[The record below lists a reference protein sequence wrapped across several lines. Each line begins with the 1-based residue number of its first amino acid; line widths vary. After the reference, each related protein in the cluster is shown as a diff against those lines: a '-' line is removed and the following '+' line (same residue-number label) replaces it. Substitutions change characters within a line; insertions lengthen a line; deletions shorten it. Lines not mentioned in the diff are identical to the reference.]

1 MVFLLPGRN
10 FHCGRITMQLF
21 ASTKIKQR
29 QGLAITVQLQ
39 QAIKLLHFNNIELA
53 SYIEEQAQE
62 NPFIELA
69 QPKDAKPTIDSL
81 SPSQAD
87 KSDEK
92 VTIDNQFETG
102 ESFSSGTSK
111 ASKNFDDYADFGDTL
126 RSAGPS
132 LYEHAS
138 QFAHSNFTNSM
149 DLRVALALC
158 EELDPSGWLTIDLEN
173 IQKRVSVSD
182 ATMERVLQTMQS
194 IEPTGLFAR
203 NLRECLILQLED
215 QELLEDDIQ
224 NVIENLDLLAKGNLE
239 GLKRKFNIRDKRMKA
254 ILATI
259 RSLDP
264 KPGTQF
270 YFDDKPITSPDLKIA
285 NKDDNWTVSLYS
297 SNLPTIIVKKEFAQ
311 QAINKSLKSE
321 SKDFLKTYLSD
332 ANWLKRAIQQRN
344 ETTLKIGMS
353 ILKYQLS
360 FFEKGPA
367 FLQPLTLKTISED
380 VGVHESTVSRV
391 TSNSLVETPFGVLPL
406 KSFFSSKISST
417 DETKSGAS
425 IRHQITG
432 MIKAENPTS
441 PLSDEEIVEKFHALG
456 IKIARRTVA
465 KYRKMDGIA
474 SSFDRRKQAKLQGV
488 LQ

>member
-1 MVFLLPGRN
+1 
-10 FHCGRITMQLF
+10 MQLF
-21 ASTKIKQR
+21 ASTRIKQR

-39 QAIKLLHFNNIELA
+39 QAIKLLHFNNIELS
-53 SYIEEQAQE
+53 SYLEEQAQE
-62 NPFIELA
+62 NPFIELT
-69 QPKDAKPTIDSL
+69 PSKDEKPTIDSL
-81 SPSQAD
+81 SPSHAD
-87 KSDEK
+87 KRDEK

-102 ESFSSGTSK
+102 ESFSSGSSK
-111 ASKNFDDYADFGDTL
+111 ASNNFDDVAGFGETL

-132 LYEHAS
+132 LYEHAIR
-138 QFAHSNFTNSM
+138 FAHNNFTNAL

-158 EELDPSGWLTIDLEN
+158 EELEPSGWLTVDFDN
-173 IQKRVSVSD
+173 IQNRISASD
-182 ATMERVLQTMQS
+182 ETMGRILQTMQT
-194 IEPTGLFAR
+194 IEPSGLFAR

-215 QELLEDDIQ
+215 LELLEDDIR
-224 NVIENLDLLAKGNLE
+224 NVVANLDQLAKGNLE
-239 GLKRKFNIRDKRMKA
+239 GLKRKFNIRDKRMKE
-254 ILATI
+254 ILTTI

-270 YFDDKPITSPDLKIA
+270 YFDDRPITSPDLKIA
-285 NKDDNWTVSLYS
+285 NKDDSWTVSLYS
-297 SNLPTIIVKKEFAQ
+297 SNLPTIVVKKEFAQ
-311 QAINKSLKSE
+311 QAIQNSLKTE

-332 ANWLKRAIQQRN
+332 AHWLKRAIQQRN

-406 KSFFSSKISST
+406 KFFFSSKISSR

-432 MIKAENPTS
+432 MIKAENPAL
-441 PLSDEEIVEKFHALG
+441 PLSDEEIVEKFNAMG
-456 IKIARRTVA
+456 TKIARRTVA
-465 KYRKMDGIA
+465 KYRKMDGIP
-474 SSFDRRKQAKLQGV
+474 SSFDRRKQSKLQGI
-488 LQ
+488 L

>member
-1 MVFLLPGRN
+1 
-10 FHCGRITMQLF
+10 MQLF
-21 ASTKIKQR
+21 ASTRIKQR

-39 QAIKLLHFNNIELA
+39 QAIKLLHFNNIELS
-53 SYIEEQAQE
+53 SYLEEQAQE
-62 NPFIELA
+62 NPFIELT
-69 QPKDAKPTIDSL
+69 PSKDEKPTINSL
-81 SPSQAD
+81 LPSQAD
-87 KSDEK
+87 KRDEK

-102 ESFSSGTSK
+102 EAFSSGNSK
-111 ASKNFDDYADFGDTL
+111 ASNNFGEEAGFGETL
-126 RSAGPS
+126 KSAGPS
-132 LYEHAS
+132 LYEHAI
-138 QFAHSNFTNSM
+138 QFAHSNFTNAL

-158 EELDPSGWLTIDLEN
+158 EELEPSGWLTADFDN
-173 IQKRVSVSD
+173 IQNRISVSD
-182 ATMERVLQTMQS
+182 ETMGRILQTMQT
-194 IEPTGLFAR
+194 IEPSGLFAR

-215 QELLEDDIQ
+215 LELLEDDIR
-224 NVIENLDLLAKGNLE
+224 NVIANLDQLAKGNLE
-239 GLKRKFNIRDKRMKA
+239 GLKRKFNIRDKRMKE
-254 ILATI
+254 ILTTI

-270 YFDDKPITSPDLKIA
+270 YFDDRPITSPDLKIA
-285 NKDDNWTVSLYS
+285 NKDDSWTVSLYS
-297 SNLPTIIVKKEFAQ
+297 SNLPTIVVKKEFAQ
-311 QAINKSLKSE
+311 QAIQNSLKTE

-332 ANWLKRAIQQRN
+332 AHWLKRAIQQRN

-406 KSFFSSKISST
+406 KFFFSSKISSR

-432 MIKAENPTS
+432 MIKAENPAL
-441 PLSDEEIVEKFHALG
+441 PLSDEEIVEKFNAMG
-456 IKIARRTVA
+456 TKIARRTVA
-465 KYRKMDGIA
+465 KYRKMDGIP
-474 SSFDRRKQAKLQGV
+474 SSFDRRKHSKLQGI
-488 LQ
+488 L

>member
-1 MVFLLPGRN
+1 
-10 FHCGRITMQLF
+10 MQLF

-39 QAIKLLHFNNIELA
+39 QAIKLLHYNNVELA
-53 SYIEEQAQE
+53 SYLEEQAQE

-69 QPKDAKPTIDSL
+69 PAKDEKPTIDSL
-81 SPSQAD
+81 SPSRAD
-87 KSDEK
+87 KRDEK

-102 ESFSSGTSK
+102 DSFSSGNSK
-111 ASKNFDDYADFGDTL
+111 ASKNFDDDIGFGDTL
-126 RSAGPS
+126 KSTGPS
-132 LYEHAS
+132 LYEHVC
-138 QFAHSNFTNSM
+138 QFAHSNFT
-149 DLRVALALC
+149 DDLELRVALALC
-158 EELDPSGWLTIDLEN
+158 EELEPSGWLTVDLEN
-173 IQKRVSVSD
+173 IQKRISVSD
-182 ATMERVLQTMQS
+182 ETVEHVLRTMQT
-194 IEPTGLFAR
+194 IEPSGLFAR

-215 QELLEDDIQ
+215 QSLLEDDIV
-224 NVIENLDLLAKGNLE
+224 NIVANLDLLAKGNLE

-254 ILATI
+254 ILTTI

-270 YFDDKPITSPDLKIA
+270 YFDDRPITSPDLKII
-285 NKDDNWTVSLYS
+285 NKDDTWAVSLYS
-297 SNLPTIIVKKEFAQ
+297 SNLPTIVVKKEFAQ
-311 QAINKSLKSE
+311 QAIQNSLKTE

-332 ANWLKRAIQQRN
+332 AHWLKRAIQQRN

-353 ILKYQLS
+353 ILKHQLS
-360 FFEKGPA
+360 FFERGPA
-367 FLQPLTLKTISED
+367 YLQPLTLKTISED

-406 KSFFSSKISST
+406 KFFFSSKISSK

-425 IRHQITG
+425 IRHQITN

-441 PLSDEEIVEKFHALG
+441 PLSDEEIVEKFNSMG
-456 IKIARRTVA
+456 TKIARRTVA
-465 KYRKMDGIA
+465 KYRKMDGIP
-474 SSFDRRKQAKLQGV
+474 SSFDRRKQAKLQGI

>member
-1 MVFLLPGRN
+1 
-10 FHCGRITMQLF
+10 MQLF
-21 ASTKIKQR
+21 ASTRLKQR

-53 SYIEEQAQE
+53 NYLEEQAQE

-69 QPKDAKPTIDSL
+69 PSKDTKPIIDSL
-81 SPSQAD
+81 ATSRAD
-87 KSDEK
+87 KRDEK

-102 ESFSSGTSK
+102 ESFSSGKLK
-111 ASKNFDDYADFGDTL
+111 ASKNYDDEVGFGETL
-126 RSAGPS
+126 RSTGPS
-132 LYEHAS
+132 LYEHAT
-138 QFAHSNFTNSM
+138 QFAHSNFKNAL

-158 EELDPSGWLTIDLEN
+158 EELEPSGWLTVGFEN
-173 IQKRVSVSD
+173 IQKRISVSD
-182 ATMERVLQTMQS
+182 ETMNRILQTMQT

-215 QELLEDDIQ
+215 QGLLEDDILHI
-224 NVIENLDLLAKGNLE
+224 VANLDLLAKGNLE

-254 ILATI
+254 ILTTI

-270 YFDDKPITSPDLKIA
+270 YFDDRPITSPDLKIA
-285 NKDDNWTVSLYS
+285 NKDDNWAVSLYS
-297 SNLPTIIVKKEFAQ
+297 SNLPTVNVKKEFAK
-311 QAINKSLKSE
+311 QAIHNSLKGE
-321 SKDFLKTYLSD
+321 CKDFLKNYLSD
-332 ANWLKRAIQQRN
+332 AHWLKRAIQQRN

-353 ILKYQLS
+353 ILKHQLS

-367 FLQPLTLKTISED
+367 FLKPLTLKTISED

-406 KSFFSSKISST
+406 KFFFSSKIFSK
-417 DETKSGAS
+417 DDTKSGAS
-425 IRHQITG
+425 IRHQITNL
-432 MIKAENPTS
+432 IKSENPAA
-441 PLSDEEIVEKFHALG
+441 PLSDEEIVEKFDAMG
-456 IKIARRTVA
+456 TKIARRTVA
-465 KYRKMDGIA
+465 KYRKMDGIP
-474 SSFDRRKQAKLQGV
+474 SSFDRRKQAKLQGI

>member
-1 MVFLLPGRN
+1 
-10 FHCGRITMQLF
+10 MQLF
-21 ASTKIKQR
+21 ASTRIKQR

-53 SYIEEQAQE
+53 SYLEEQAQE
-62 NPFIELA
+62 NPFIELT
-69 QPKDAKPTIDSL
+69 PSKDVKPTIDSL
-81 SPSQAD
+81 STSQAD
-87 KSDEK
+87 KQDEK

-102 ESFSSGTSK
+102 ETFSSGSSK
-111 ASKNFDDYADFGDTL
+111 SSNNFDDEAGFGETL
-126 RSAGPS
+126 RSTGLS
-132 LYEHAS
+132 LYEHAV
-138 QFAHSNFTNSM
+138 QFAHSNFTNAL

-158 EELDPSGWLTIDLEN
+158 EELEPSGWLTVDLDD
-173 IQKRVSVSD
+173 IQNRISFSD
-182 ATMERVLQTMQS
+182 ETMRRVLQTMQT
-194 IEPTGLFAR
+194 IEPSGLFAR

-215 QELLEDDIQ
+215 LELLEDDIRY
-224 NVIENLDLLAKGNLE
+224 VIANLDQLAKGNLE
-239 GLKRKFNIRDKRMKA
+239 GLKRKFNIRDKRMKE
-254 ILATI
+254 ILTTI

-270 YFDDKPITSPDLKIA
+270 YFDDRPITSPDLKIA
-285 NKDDNWTVSLYS
+285 NKDDSWTVSLYS
-297 SNLPTIIVKKEFAQ
+297 SNLPTIVVKKEFAR
-311 QAINKSLKSE
+311 QAIQNSLKTE

-332 ANWLKRAIQQRN
+332 AHWLKRAIQQRN

-406 KSFFSSKISST
+406 KFFFSSKISSR

-432 MIKAENPTS
+432 MIKAENS
-441 PLSDEEIVEKFHALG
+441 ALPLSDEEIVEKFNAMG

-465 KYRKMDGIA
+465 KYRKMDGIP
-474 SSFDRRKQAKLQGV
+474 SSFDRRKQAKLQGI
-488 LQ
+488 L

>member
-1 MVFLLPGRN
+1 
-10 FHCGRITMQLF
+10 MQLF

-53 SYIEEQAQE
+53 SYLEEQAQE
-62 NPFIELA
+62 NPFIELT
-69 QPKDAKPTIDSL
+69 PSKDDKPTIDSL
-81 SPSQAD
+81 SSSSAD
-87 KSDEK
+87 KRDEK

-102 ESFSSGTSK
+102 ESFSSGNSK
-111 ASKNFDDYADFGDTL
+111 ASKNFEEEIGFGETL
-126 RSAGPS
+126 KSAGPS
-132 LYEHAS
+132 LYEHAI
-138 QFAHSNFTNSM
+138 QFAHSNFTNAL

-158 EELDPSGWLTIDLEN
+158 EELEPSGWLTADLNN
-173 IQKRVSVSD
+173 IQTRISVSD
-182 ATMERVLQTMQS
+182 ETMERVLQTMQT
-194 IEPTGLFAR
+194 IEPSGLFAR

-215 QELLEDDIQ
+215 LELLEDDIR
-224 NVIENLDLLAKGNLE
+224 NVISNLDLLAKGNLE
-239 GLKRKFNIRDKRMKA
+239 GLKRKYDIRDKRMKA
-254 ILATI
+254 ILTTI

-270 YFDDKPITSPDLKIA
+270 YHEDRPITSPDVTISH
-285 NKDDNWTVSLYS
+285 KDDSWSVSLYS
-297 SNLPTIIVKKEFAQ
+297 SNLPTIVVKKEFAQ
-311 QAINKSLKSE
+311 QAIQNSLKTE

-332 ANWLKRAIQQRN
+332 AHWLKRAIQQRN

-406 KSFFSSKISST
+406 KFFFSSKISSK
-417 DETKSGAS
+417 DETKSGAG
-425 IRHQITG
+425 IRHQINA
-432 MIKAENPTS
+432 MIKGEKPGS
-441 PLSDEEIVEKFHALG
+441 PLSDEDIVEKFNAMG
-456 IKIARRTVA
+456 TKIARRTVA
-465 KYRKMDGIA
+465 KYRKMDGIP
-474 SSFDRRKQAKLQGV
+474 SSFDRRKQAKLQGI